1 MAIARLSQVY
11 VAEVFDGDMQN
22 AQLELNKLITSGVAY
37 NNPKL
42 QSLMVEGGI
51 VGEISN
57 FEPLTA
63 VEPNYSNDD
72 PTIISVPKSIGSRT
86 QAFRHAPRN
95 FNYGSSQLARDLGL
109 QDPMAAIVP
118 RLAKIATT
126 DIEKRVIYSLQGIL
140 ADNIANDNEDMV
152 YIIGTDA
159 NSAIGDA
166 ERISAESVI
175 WAKQTLGDQQGELA
189 ILAVHSAIY
198 ARLQIQQLIDFIPS
212 GVANITIPTF
222 MGLTLIYDDSM
233 PVEMGTYRPM
243 YTSFL
248 LGMNSISIGQG
259 IVGKPSEII
268 SVPGSGNGAGEEQIW
283 TRHDEVIHIDGFSF
297 LSAVLQGISADYDDL
312 KEVTNWNRK
321 WDRKHIPIAF
331 LQTNG

>member
-1 MAIARLSQVY
+1 MAIATLSSVY

-42 QSLMVEGGI
+42 QALMVEGGL
-51 VGEISN
+51 VGEITN

-63 VEPNYSNDD
+63 EEPNYSSDD
-72 PTIISVPKSIGSRT
+72 STVISVPKSIASRT

-95 FNYGSSQLARDLGL
+95 WNYGAAQLARDLGL
-109 QDPMAAIVP
+109 QDPMSAIVP
-118 RLAKIATT
+118 RLAQIVTT

-140 ADNIANDNEDMV
+140 ADNIANDSSDMLYKV
-152 YIIGTDA
+152 GNDN
-159 NSAIGDA
+159 NSTILAA
-166 ERISAESVI
+166 EKISAETVI
-175 WAKQTLGDQQGELA
+175 WAKQTMGDQQGELA
-189 ILAVHSAIY
+189 ILAVHSALY
-198 ARLQIQQLIDFIPS
+198 AKLQIDQVIEFIPS
-212 GVANITIPTF
+212 GVANINIPTF

-233 PVEMGTYRPM
+233 PVEMQTYRPL

-248 LGMNSISIGQG
+248 LGMNSISIAQG
-259 IVGKPSEII
+259 IVKKPSEMI

-283 TRHDEVIHIDGFSF
+283 TRHDDVIHIDGFTFTS
-297 LSAVLQGISADYDDL
+297 LVLQGLCADYDDL
-312 KEVTNWNRK
+312 QEVTNWNRR